1 MLVKMSSTVQISQIK
16 NLSNNSI
23 VLSFK
28 NGQFVEISNYSAK
41 TIVLDLKDVQLTPGE
56 LVLIVGEVIIN
67 TETLHFEAV
76 AKVLTNIPLVE
87 GYVRIEFL
95 LNQIQKDLW
104 KRFLDSKDLAQN
116 RVDNLFKKIKGE

>member
-1 MLVKMSSTVQISQIK
+1 MSSTVQISQIK